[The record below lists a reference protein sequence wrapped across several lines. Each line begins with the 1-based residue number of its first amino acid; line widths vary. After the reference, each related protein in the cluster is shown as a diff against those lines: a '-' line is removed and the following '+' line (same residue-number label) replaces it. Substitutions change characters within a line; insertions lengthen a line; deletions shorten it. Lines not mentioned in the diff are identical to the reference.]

1 MHLIHVVAL
10 TLFVAHLPALA
21 GGVPAAAQSTPIDAC
36 GLFTLEDAGKAVGR
50 TFRRARPGK
59 EAEATTCSLIG
70 GTGSNITI
78 ALSPSPSKK
87 DFDDLRKLLV
97 EQGEKPETVTG
108 VGEDAYFWGGRIYV
122 RVRNQLLAISN
133 FDSNLPEAT
142 ARAQVLALAKLALLK
157 LK

>member
-10 TLFVAHLPALA
+10 AMLVAHLPVVGA
-21 GGVPAAAQSTPIDAC
+21 GVPAAAQPVDAC
-36 GLFTLEDAGKAVGR
+36 GLFTLEEAGKAVDR

-59 EAEATTCSLIG
+59 DAEATTCSLIG
-70 GTGSNITI
+70 GTASNITV

-97 EQGEKPETVTG
+97 EQGEKPESVTG
-108 VGEDAYFWGGRIYV
+108 VGDDAYFWGSRIYV
-122 RVRNQLLAISN
+122 RARNQLLVISN
-133 FDSNLPEAT
+133 FDSNQSEAK
-142 ARAQVLALAKLALLK
+142 ARAQGLALAKLALLK